1 MNLPCIDLHGLT
13 RDDAIAT
20 VANFLNAQRASSVK
34 HTCNSPYSPV
44 PAVIIT
50 GSGKHSHCGPV
61 LRPAI
66 EKYLQKREMNYVL
79 NKGKGSFTVDCTSGI
94 DLYFDNNQN
103 VCTKVIIA
111 SNDEISK
118 HSDQQSNN
126 WSSTVRLNM
135 KTPTNS
141 SILETRLKYNKQTT
155 NHKYHGNIAT
165 KSDQECATQDVE
177 EPQIRELLEQSKLE
191 HEELL
196 CIQKMTDSELDDAI
210 EKSELFIDSTV
221 DISQKRNEKR
231 FLTHLEQ
238 ERQKRNDEEQL
249 SAMIKLSQQ
258 MEERRKKEIER
269 EEIALQRI
277 LELSQ
282 QEIVSSAQ
290 QEEDELLSKAIALSL
305 HDKSNNKHLDE
316 EEEKMIQEAL
326 ALSIRENKEQ
336 RLYSDSYSI
345 L

>member
-1 MNLPCIDLHGLT
+1 MDLPCIDLHGLT

-34 HTCNSPYSPV
+34 QECNSPYSPV
-44 PAVIIT
+44 PVVIIT
-50 GSGKHSHCGPV
+50 GSGKHSHSGPV
-61 LRPAI
+61 LRPVI

-111 SNDEISK
+111 SHDEISK
-118 HSDQQSNN
+118 RSDRQSNN

-141 SILETRLKYNKQTT
+141 SILETRLKYKKPTT
-155 NHKYHGNIAT
+155 NNNYHGHIAT
-165 KSDQECATQDVE
+165 KSDQEYATQDVE

-191 HEELL
+191 HEERL
-196 CIQKMTDSELDDAI
+196 CIQKMTDSELDEAI
-210 EKSELFIDSTV
+210 EKSELFIASSV
-221 DISQKRNEKR
+221 DISQKRNETR

-238 ERQKRNDEEQL
+238 ERQKRNEEEQL
-249 SAMIKLSQQ
+249 SAIIKLSQQ

-277 LELSQ
+277 LQISQ
-282 QEIVSSAQ
+282 QEVVSSAQ
-290 QEEDELLSKAIALSL
+290 QEDELLSRAIALSL
-305 HDKSNNKHLDE
+305 HDTSSNNDLDE

-336 RLYSDSYSI
+336 QLYSDSYGI